1 MFGGTMNLRLKQL
14 ALALC
19 VLNIVTAT
27 QLVAQTS
34 AITSAASTGL
44 VSQLTKELSISPT
57 QAKGGAG
64 TLFALAKTRLTEDEF
79 SKVSSAV
86 PSMSR
91 LLKAAP
97 PLGQQSE
104 FSSLESSLPGSLG
117 SMGRMA
123 EAAEAFHKLGLS
135 PEMAVKF
142 LPVMSKYVES
152 KGGSETAG
160 LLEKALK

>member
-1 MFGGTMNLRLKQL
+1 MKRILSLVAVCIL
-14 ALALC
+14 
-19 VLNIVTAT
+19 TAT
-27 QLVAQTS
+27 CIHAQTS
-34 AITSAASTGL
+34 AVKSAGTGL
-44 VSQLTKELSISPT
+44 ISQLSKGLAISPT

-64 TLFALAKTRLTEDEF
+64 TLFSLAKSRLTEDEF

-86 PSMSR
+86 PNMGS

-97 PLGQQSE
+97 TLTHQSE
-104 FSSLESSLPGSLG
+104 FSSLESELPGSMG

-135 PEMAVKF
+135 PEMARKF
-142 LPVMSKYVES
+142 LPIMSKYVES
-152 KGGSETAG
+152 RGGSETAG

>member
-1 MFGGTMNLRLKQL
+1 MKR
-14 ALALC
+14 ALLLTVLC
-19 VLNIVTAT
+19 VFTAN
-27 QLVAQTS
+27 LYAQTS
-34 AITSAASTGL
+34 AITSAGTGL
-44 VSQLTKELSISPT
+44 ISQLSKGLSISPT

-64 TLFALAKTRLTEDEF
+64 TLFSLAKSRLTEDEF
-79 SKVSSAV
+79 GKISSSV
-86 PSMSR
+86 PGMSG

-97 PLGQQSE
+97 PLTHQSE
-104 FSSLESSLPGSLG
+104 FSSIESELPGSMG

-142 LPVMSKYVES
+142 LPIMSKFVES
-152 KGGSETAG
+152 RGGSETAG

>member
-1 MFGGTMNLRLKQL
+1 MKR
-14 ALALC
+14 ALLLTALC
-19 VLNIVTAT
+19 VFAANLF
-27 QLVAQTS
+27 AQTS
-34 AITSAASTGL
+34 AVASAGSGL
-44 VSQLTKELSISPT
+44 ISQLSKGLAISPT

-64 TLFALAKTRLTEDEF
+64 TLFSLAKSRLTEGEF

-86 PSMSR
+86 PNMGS

-97 PLGQQSE
+97 PLTHQSE
-104 FSSLESSLPGSLG
+104 FSSLESELPGSMG

-135 PEMAVKF
+135 PEMAAKF
-142 LPVMSKYVES
+142 LPIMSNYVES
-152 KGGSETAG
+152 RGGSESAG